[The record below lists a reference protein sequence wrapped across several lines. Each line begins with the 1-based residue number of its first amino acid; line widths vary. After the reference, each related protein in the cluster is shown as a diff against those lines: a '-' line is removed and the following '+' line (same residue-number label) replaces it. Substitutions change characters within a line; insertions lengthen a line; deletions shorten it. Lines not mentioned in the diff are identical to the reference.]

1 MSKVQQIEAAVGKD
15 RPLAMLLPL
24 SDYSRQIL
32 FAYDLSHVS
41 SAS

>member
-1 MSKVQQIEAAVGKD
+1 MSQVQKIEAAVGKD
-15 RPLAMLLPL
+15 RLPSMLLPF
-24 SDYSRQIL
+24 SNHSRQIL